1 MKQPVGWRRRV
12 RLKWFAYLHAWR
24 SWSVLEG
31 LVGTVLITA
40 GSLTPAY
47 LPLNSPWWSRLNE
60 AGLRGS
66 TWRIVG
72 TLLVLVGV
80 GLLVDSW
87 LRLRPGREPRDVTAE
102 PVSKHVRR
110 YFNHRPG
117 IRAGLHPWAVL
128 GVWGL
133 PFLLAP
139 PIFSHDA
146 YSYAA
151 QGWLLE
157 NDISPYE
164 GYPGLLPG
172 AFADQVAQEWRYT
185 KTPYGPLAL
194 TVQHWIVHLNGDNPY
209 WSAVFMRVPALLGVI
224 AIGLLLSRVARRV
237 GRDPHFTAWFSTLN
251 PILVV
256 DFIGGAHNDALMMGL
271 VVIGLWVACL
281 TSWSWTIGAVLVGG
295 AAAVKQPAFMV
306 AVALPLIRHPMTSWH
321 PRRLVPALGRAV
333 GSLVISVA
341 VFAGISWASGLGFG
355 WYHAVDV
362 PGMVLTVSPFTLVG
376 MGIRMVLGSLGAHQ
390 TAAAVI
396 PIAQAIGVL
405 VGAFLLVVLAVRLLP
420 RKALSFLALGFLA
433 VALCAP
439 ALHSWYVLWGAL
451 LLPLI
456 DEAARF
462 VRPAVWIT
470 VILLSFD
477 AVNLSWRNSAAALG
491 VALVLVL
498 AARLVWHEHSLG
510 QGWTHKDVHVPRPHK
525 AH

>member
-1 MKQPVGWRRRV
+1 MKQPVGRRRRIRWLAYV
-12 RLKWFAYLHAWR
+12 RAWR

-31 LVGTVLITA
+31 LVGTILITA

-87 LRLRPGREPRDVTAE
+87 LRLRPGREPRDLTAE
-102 PVSKHVRR
+102 PLPKHARR
-110 YFNHRPG
+110 CFKHLPG

-157 NDISPYE
+157 NGISPYE

-194 TVQHWIVHLNGDNPY
+194 VVQHGIVHLTGDNPY
-209 WSAVFMRVPALLGVI
+209 WSSVFMRVPALLGVI

-237 GRDPHFTAWFSTLN
+237 GRDPHFAAWFSTLN
-251 PILVV
+251 PILV
-256 DFIGGAHNDALMMGL
+256 
-271 VVIGLWVACL
+271 
-281 TSWSWTIGAVLVGG
+281 SRS
-295 AAAVKQPAFMV
+295 
-306 AVALPLIRHPMTSWH
+306 
-321 PRRLVPALGRAV
+321 
-333 GSLVISVA
+333 
-341 VFAGISWASGLGFG
+341 
-355 WYHAVDV
+355 
-362 PGMVLTVSPFTLVG
+362 
-376 MGIRMVLGSLGAHQ
+376 
-390 TAAAVI
+390 
-396 PIAQAIGVL
+396 
-405 VGAFLLVVLAVRLLP
+405 
-420 RKALSFLALGFLA
+420 
-433 VALCAP
+433 
-439 ALHSWYVLWGAL
+439 
-451 LLPLI
+451 
-456 DEAARF
+456 
-462 VRPAVWIT
+462 
-470 VILLSFD
+470 
-477 AVNLSWRNSAAALG
+477 
-491 VALVLVL
+491 
-498 AARLVWHEHSLG
+498 
-510 QGWTHKDVHVPRPHK
+510 
-525 AH
+525 

>member
-1 MKQPVGWRRRV
+1 MNRHSGLRRH
-12 RLKWFAYLHAWR
+12 LGAYLHAWR
-24 SWSVLEG
+24 SPAVLEG

-47 LPLNSPWWSRLNE
+47 LPLNSPWWSRLDQ
-60 AGLRGS
+60 AGLVGP

-72 TLLVLVGV
+72 TTLVLIGV
-80 GLLVDSW
+80 GLHVDSW
-87 LRLRPGREPRDVTAE
+87 LRLRPGRPT
-102 PVSKHVRR
+102 RR
-110 YFNHRPG
+110 HG

-133 PFLLAP
+133 PLLLAP

-157 NDISPYE
+157 NGISPYD

-194 TVQHWIVHLNGDNPY
+194 VVQHAIVHATGDNPY
-209 WSAVFMRVPALLGVI
+209 WSAVFMRLPALVGVI
-224 AIGLLLSRVARRV
+224 AIGLLVSRVARAV
-237 GRDPHFTAWFSTLN
+237 GRDPYFAAWFSTLN

-271 VVIGLWVACL
+271 VVTALWITCMAGWTWIPAALVVGL
-281 TSWSWTIGAVLVGG
+281 

-306 AVALPLIRHPMTSWH
+306 AAAIPLVRHPMPTWH
-321 PRRLVPALGRAV
+321 PRHVVPTLGRMIASLALAV
-333 GSLVISVA
+333 GSFSA
-341 VFAGISWASGLGFG
+341 VSWASGLGFG

-362 PGMVLTVSPFTLVG
+362 PGMVLTVSPFTLLG
-376 MGIRMVLGSLGAHQ
+376 MGVRMILGLLGAHQ
-390 TAAAVI
+390 AAAGVI
-396 PIAQAIGVL
+396 TIAQGIGVVVGVMAL
-405 VGAFLLVVLAVRLLP
+405 VFMAVKLLP
-420 RKALSFLALGFLA
+420 TRPLAFLALGYLV

-451 LLPLI
+451 LLPLVE
-456 DEAARF
+456 EAGRY
-462 VRPAVWIT
+462 VRPAVWAT

-477 AVNLSWRNSAAALG
+477 AVNLSWRNSAVALG

-498 AARLVWHEHSLG
+498 AARMVWHERSLG
-510 QGWTHKDVHVPRPHK
+510 QGWTHKDVPVPHHSRHPGG
-525 AH
+525 ATPTGTR

>member
-1 MKQPVGWRRRV
+1 MKQPVGWQRRIH
-12 RLKWFAYLHAWR
+12 LEWLAYLRAWR
-24 SWSVLEG
+24 SRSVLEG
-31 LVGTVLITA
+31 LVGTILITA

-47 LPLNSPWWSRLNE
+47 LPLNSPWWSRLDE

-72 TLLVLVGV
+72 TILVLVGV
-80 GLLVDSW
+80 GLLVGSW
-87 LRLRPGREPRDVTAE
+87 LRLRPGREPRDLAAE
-102 PVSKHVRR
+102 PLPRHVRR

-139 PIFSHDA
+139 PIFSHDS

-157 NDISPYE
+157 NGISPYE

-185 KTPYGPLAL
+185 RTPYGPLAL
-194 TVQHWIVHLNGDNPY
+194 VVQHWIVHLSGDNPY
-209 WSAVFMRVPALLGVI
+209 WSSVFMRVPALLGVV
-224 AIGLLLSRVARRV
+224 AIGLLLSRVARLV
-237 GRDPHFTAWFSTLN
+237 GRDPHFAAWFSTLN

-271 VVIGLWVACL
+271 VVIGLWIACMS
-281 TSWSWTIGAVLVGG
+281 SWSWTTGAILVGG

-306 AVALPLIRHPMTSWH
+306 AVALPLIRHPMASWH
-321 PRRLVPALGRAV
+321 PRHLFPALGRAV
-333 GSLVISVA
+333 GSLAISVA
-341 VFAGISWASGLGFG
+341 VFAGISWASGLGIG
-355 WYHAVDV
+355 WYHAVGV

-376 MGIRMVLGSLGAHQ
+376 MGVRMVLGALGAHQ
-390 TAAAVI
+390 AAAAVI

-405 VGAFLLVVLAVRLLP
+405 VGALLLVVMAVRLLP
-420 RKALSFLALGFLA
+420 RKPLSFLVLGFLA

-462 VRPAVWIT
+462 VRPAVWTT

-491 VALVLVL
+491 IALVLVL
-498 AARLVWHEHSLG
+498 AARLVWHERSLG
-510 QGWTHKDVHVPRPHK
+510 QGWTHKDVHVPHPHK
-525 AH
+525 VH